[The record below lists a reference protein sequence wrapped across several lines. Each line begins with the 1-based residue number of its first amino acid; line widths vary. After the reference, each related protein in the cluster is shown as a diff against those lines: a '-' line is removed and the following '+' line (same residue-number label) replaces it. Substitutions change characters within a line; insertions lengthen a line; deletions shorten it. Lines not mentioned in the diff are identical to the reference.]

1 MSVKISLSLE
11 DSAYKEF
18 EELCTYLKFDN
29 KQGILSK
36 AIHEYYLKQHTHYIQ
51 ENDTK

>member
-11 DSAYKEF
+11 ESAFNEF
-18 EELCTYLKFDN
+18 QELCKMLKFDT

-36 AIHEYYLKQHTHYIQ
+36 AIHDYYLKQNTHYIQ
-51 ENDTK
+51 NNDSK